1 MVPVL
6 LVISI
11 ATFMLMG
18 LVVGDPVYIILGQET
33 AVDEQTIQQMR
44 EDLGV
49 NRPLPVRYLD
59 WLSHVL
65 TGDLGKS
72 WRTPI
77 PVTETIMD
85 RLPVTMELA
94 FLALALAL
102 SIAVPLG
109 TIAALRPGSP
119 LDLAISAFAAIS
131 LSIPNFWLG
140 ILLIFAFSL
149 KLGWLPSSGY
159 VSFTTDPVQN
169 LKLMILPT
177 TTLAMAYI
185 GSQARYVRST
195 MLEVLDQ
202 DYVRTARAKGLKS
215 HVVVLRHAMR
225 NGLIPI
231 VTILGLEMG
240 SLFAG
245 AVVTETIFSLPGM
258 GTLLIEAI
266 FGRDLPLVQG
276 VVLFITLAVVAVNL
290 ITDLSYAI
298 LDPRIRAMYG

>member
-1 MVPVL
+1 
-6 LVISI
+6 
-11 ATFMLMG
+11 
-18 LVVGDPVYIILGQET
+18 
-33 AVDEQTIQQMR
+33 
-44 EDLGV
+44 
-49 NRPLPVRYLD
+49 
-59 WLSHVL
+59 
-65 TGDLGKS
+65 
-72 WRTPI
+72 
-77 PVTETIMD
+77 MD
-85 RLPVTMELA
+85 RLPVTLELA
-94 FLALALAL
+94 FLALVLAL
-102 SIAVPLG
+102 SISIPLG

-119 LDLAISAFAAIS
+119 LDLAISGFAAIS

-159 VSFTTDPVQN
+159 VSFTADPAQN

-177 TTLAMAYI
+177 VTLAMAYI

-215 HVVVLRHAMR
+215 HIVIFRHAMR
-225 NGLIPI
+225 NALIPI
-231 VTILGLEMG
+231 ITILGLEMG

-258 GTLLIEAI
+258 GTLLIEAV

-276 VVLFITLAVVAVNL
+276 VVLFITFAVVLVNL